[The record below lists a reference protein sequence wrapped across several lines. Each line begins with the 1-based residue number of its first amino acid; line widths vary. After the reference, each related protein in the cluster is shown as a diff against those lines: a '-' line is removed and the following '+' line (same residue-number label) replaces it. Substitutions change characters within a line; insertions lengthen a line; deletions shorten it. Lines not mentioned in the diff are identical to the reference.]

1 MSTNTTSDDGLQ
13 VPASTVP
20 PAPATPLRLALW
32 AALGALLAGG
42 VYLWAVRG
50 NALLLDLAT
59 GVKGLLCL

>member
-1 MSTNTTSDDGLQ
+1 MSTKITSNDGLK
-13 VPASTVP
+13 VPASTAP
-20 PAPATPLRLALW
+20 PAPAAPLRLALW
-32 AALGALLAGG
+32 AILAALVAGG

>member
-1 MSTNTTSDDGLQ
+1 MPEAIHTTSVSSSALR
-13 VPASTVP
+13 PA
-20 PAPATPLRLALW
+20 APVRLALW
-32 AALGALLAGG
+32 AALAALLAGG